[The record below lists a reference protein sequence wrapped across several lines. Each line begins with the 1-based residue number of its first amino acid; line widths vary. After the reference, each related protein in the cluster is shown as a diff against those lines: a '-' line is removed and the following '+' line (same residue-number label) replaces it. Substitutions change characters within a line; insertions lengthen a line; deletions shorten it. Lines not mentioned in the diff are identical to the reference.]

1 MIILYYMDA
10 QLAYFYAAL
19 SQLDIIVPP
28 EKQHLYHLI
37 FGSKILASFTTL
49 EDMLHAADHKFKGL
63 ICLRYSPL
71 THNLIKIQS
80 LWRGALVRRKMSTPR

>member
-1 MIILYYMDA
+1 MDQA
-10 QLAYFYAAL
+10 LSWFYGAV

-37 FGSKILASFTTL
+37 FGSKIIASFNTL
-49 EDMLHAADHKFKGL
+49 EEMIVAANNEFCGL

-71 THNLIKIQS
+71 THNLRKIQS
-80 LWRGALVRRKMSTPR
+80 LWRGALVRRRMSTPR

>member
-1 MIILYYMDA
+1 MD
-10 QLAYFYAAL
+10 QTLSWFYGAV

-37 FGSKILASFTTL
+37 FGSKIIASFNTL
-49 EDMLHAADHKFKGL
+49 EEMIDAADNEFCGL

-80 LWRGALVRRKMSTPR
+80 LWRGALVRKRISTSQ